1 MIQNYLEKYKILFG
15 DTLFLEKRFHKPNLV
30 SINRGYTDISELD
43 KELTFSCESC
53 QKKSENRK
61 FLFGY
66 GNKNPKLFII
76 IDSPSKFDLIKN
88 KLIAGDQGR
97 ILKKA
102 LKAINIEKDKET
114 YTTSFIKYLPESNRH
129 ILLSE
134 FENCISHTNSLI
146 KNINPKVILLI
157 GKVVSN
163 LILKKETNIDNL
175 RSNIFYYLG
184 IPTIVTYHPTSII
197 ESKSLKNLFWK
208 DIKLISSILDNY
220 NE

>member
-15 DTLFLEKRFHKPNLV
+15 DTLILEKRFHKPKLISIKKGYSDV
-30 SINRGYTDISELD
+30 SKMDQ
-43 KELTFSCESC
+43 ELTLSCESC
-53 QKKSENRK
+53 QKKSKNHK

-88 KLIAGDQGR
+88 KLISGSEGK

-102 LKAINIEKDKET
+102 LKAINVEKDKET
-114 YTTSFIKYLPESNRH
+114 FTTSFLKYLPDINRH
-129 ILLSE
+129 ILISE
-134 FENCISHTNSLI
+134 YESCISHTNSLI

-163 LILKKETNIDNL
+163 LILRKESNINNL
-175 RSNIFYYLG
+175 RGNIFYYLD
-184 IPTIVTYHPTSII
+184 IPTIVTYHPASII
-197 ESKSLKNLFWK
+197 ESKSLKNLFWR
-208 DIKLISSILDNY
+208 DIKLISSILENY

>member
-15 DTLFLEKRFHKPNLV
+15 DTLLLEKRFHKPNLI
-30 SINRGYTDISELD
+30 SINKGYSDVSKMD
-43 KELTFSCESC
+43 QELTLNCESC
-53 QKKSENRK
+53 RKKSKKHK

-88 KLIAGDQGR
+88 KLISGEQGK

-102 LKAINIEKDKET
+102 LNAINVEKDKET
-114 YTTSFIKYLPESNRH
+114 YTTSFLKYLPESNRH

-134 FENCISHTNSLI
+134 FENCISHINSLI
-146 KNINPKVILLI
+146 KNVNPKVILLI

-175 RSNIFYYLG
+175 RSNIFYYLN
-184 IPTIVTYHPTSII
+184 IPTTVTYHPASII
-197 ESKSLKNLFWK
+197 ESTSLKNLFWK
-208 DIKLISSILDNY
+208 DIKLISSILENY

>member
-15 DTLFLEKRFHKPNLV
+15 DTLSLEKRFHKPKLISIKKGYSDV
-30 SINRGYTDISELD
+30 SKMDQ
-43 KELTFSCESC
+43 ELTLSCESC
-53 QKKSENRK
+53 RKKSKNHK

-88 KLIAGDQGR
+88 KLIAGDQGK
-97 ILKKA
+97 ILRKA
-102 LKAINIEKDKET
+102 LNAINIEVGTET
-114 YTTSFIKYLPESNRH
+114 YITSFIKYLPESNRH
-129 ILLSE
+129 ILISE
-134 FENCISHTNSLI
+134 FENCISHINSLI

-163 LILKKETNIDNL
+163 LILNKETNIDNL

-184 IPTIVTYHPTSII
+184 IPTIVTYHPASII
-197 ESKSLKNLFWK
+197 ESKSLKNLFWE
-208 DIKLISSILDNY
+208 DIKLISSILEQS

>member
-1 MIQNYLEKYKILFG
+1 LFG
-15 DTLFLEKRFHKPNLV
+15 DTLFLEKRFHKPNLIR
-30 SINRGYTDISELD
+30 INKGYGEISKMD
-43 KELTFSCESC
+43 QELTLSCESC
-53 QKKSENRK
+53 QKKYKNHK

-66 GNKNPKLFII
+66 GNKNPKLFIL

-88 KLIAGDQGR
+88 KLIAGDQGK

-102 LKAINIEKDKET
+102 LNAINVEKDKDT

-134 FENCISHTNSLI
+134 FENCISHISLLI

-184 IPTIVTYHPTSII
+184 IPTIVTYHPASII
-197 ESKSLKNLFWK
+197 ESKNLKNLFWK
-208 DIKLISSILDNY
+208 DIKLISSILENF

>member
-1 MIQNYLEKYKILFG
+1 M
-15 DTLFLEKRFHKPNLV
+15 TL
-30 SINRGYTDISELD
+30 
-43 KELTFSCESC
+43 SCESC
-53 QKKSENRK
+53 QKKSKNHK

-88 KLIAGDQGR
+88 KLIAGDQGK

-102 LKAINIEKDKET
+102 LNAINVEKDKET

-175 RSNIFYYLG
+175 RGNIFYYLD
-184 IPTIVTYHPTSII
+184 IPTIVTYHPASII

-208 DIKLISSILDNY
+208 DIKLISSILENY